1 MTSMLPDIQ
10 RRIVNAKYVLEK
22 ASSLQSENAIMGLSI
37 SLLLMHDA
45 SELLMLAVLDHLKVK
60 TSKKREFMDFWDDV
74 TNAGHPQPKHR
85 IPMDSLN
92 RIRITFKHSGAIP
105 NPDEVRSLLPR
116 VQGFFEDTLM
126 DYCSITYGD
135 VSLIDLIPDAEIR
148 NHLTGARKKFLDGD
162 KFAAMIDLKV
172 ALHKLEGPEGKYLP
186 RISAP
191 SAPSLPS
198 EMRRAGWDAY
208 LNQLHSFLG
217 QVEVVVNALRFGVD
231 PVRYTDFVR
240 SGPTLQWTVTGKY
253 QAFSNGT
260 FDAVSLER
268 FDELVAFLIDYALK
282 ISDSYI
288 SKPVRRTTDTETLV
302 PPSEM

>member
-1 MTSMLPDIQ
+1 MLPDIQ

-45 SELLMLAVLDHLKVK
+45 SELLMLAVLDHLNANPA
-60 TSKKREFMDFWDDV
+60 KKREFMDFWDDV
-74 TNAGHPQPKHR
+74 TKSGHSQPKHR

-92 RIRITFKHSGAIP
+92 RIRIAFKHSGTIP
-105 NPDEVRSLLPR
+105 NPDEVRRLLPR

-126 DYCSITYGD
+126 DYCGITFGE
-135 VSLIDLIPDAEIR
+135 VSLIDLIPDTEVRALL
-148 NHLTGARKKFLDGD
+148 HGARSKFLDGD
-162 KFAAMIDLKV
+162 KYSAMIDLKV
-172 ALHKLEGPEGKYLP
+172 ALHTLEGPEGKYLP

-191 SAPSLPS
+191 DAPSLPV
-198 EMRRAGWDAY
+198 EMQRAGWNAY
-208 LNQLHSFLG
+208 LNQLHSFLD

-240 SGPTLQWTVTGKY
+240 SGPTLQWTITGKY
-253 QAFSNGT
+253 TVFSNRT
-260 FDAVSLER
+260 FDSMSVQR
-268 FDELVAFLIDYALK
+268 FDELVAFLIDYALR

-288 SKPVRRTTDTETLV
+288 STPVRRTAGIV
-302 PPSEM
+302 ASEM